1 MSDSYHQRLIHWVV
15 NGLELQASIFHVGQ
29 YCGAWRASTSGHAKA
44 SFHLVLKGHCYLH
57 VPGQAAIYLREK
69 EAVFLLRD
77 VPHRL
82 TPFADAQAEC
92 SVQTMQAFSENPDGA
107 TGLACGFFNF
117 RGKAAEFLT
126 QSFPDYL
133 ILRQDS
139 PTLPHVA
146 ALFALIQREATLG
159 EQEASPLITRLTE
172 LLLFYVIRY
181 MAEAGE
187 QLAGLWAVA
196 SRPEFSALLEQVLND
211 PAQPWPVERMA
222 SVSHMSRASF
232 FKHFIDACEQSP
244 AQFLVSLR
252 MNIAARHLRR
262 GDSVLRAAEY
272 VGYQSPAAFTRA
284 FTKVMGLNP
293 GAYQRARRTPAAV

>member
-1 MSDSYHQRLIHWVV
+1 MADTYSQQLIHWVI

-44 SFHLVLKGHCYLH
+44 SFHLVLKGHSYFH
-57 VPGQAAIYLREK
+57 VPGQPAIYLQEK

-77 VPHRL
+77 IPHRL
-82 TPFADAQAEC
+82 SPFADAQAEC
-92 SVQTMQAFSENPDGA
+92 SPQTMQAFSASADGA
-107 TGLACGFFNF
+107 TGLACGFFDF

-126 QSFPDYL
+126 ESFPDYL

-146 ALFALIQREATLG
+146 ALFALIQREAALG
-159 EQEASPLITRLTE
+159 EQENSPLITRLTE
-172 LLLFYVIRY
+172 LLLFYVIRD

-196 SRPEFSALLEQVLND
+196 SRPEFAPLLQQVLAA

-232 FKHFIDACEQSP
+232 FKHFVDTCEQSP

-252 MNIAARHLRR
+252 MSIAARHLRK
-262 GDSVLRAAEY
+262 GDSVLRAAEH

-284 FTKVMGLNP
+284 FSKVMGLNP
-293 GAYQRARRTPAAV
+293 GAYQRARRLSTAQ